1 MLNAASLLRHA
12 ALSHPERTAIVF
24 EDERLSYAGLAD
36 TVGRVAAGLRAAGL
50 GAGDHVA
57 LCSPNRPEFII
68 VYYAVLTIGGT
79 VVTVSPLSTAREIA
93 YYLDDSDADA
103 LICFAGDDGELGRR
117 AAEAYA
123 LTGHCR
129 RLWLF
134 GDGDRP
140 PAAEAF
146 ETLLAGAATGVEPAV
161 TPAEQTAVILY
172 TSGTTGQPKGA
183 ELTHANIVM
192 NVLTVAAVY
201 PARRAQVQLV
211 ALPLFHVYAQ
221 TSLMHQ
227 GVHVGDT
234 LVLMQRFEPGAAI
247 RMLVDQGVTRFG
259 GVPTMFH
266 AMLDHADFDRIA
278 GRHLAKTLEFA
289 GTGGAPMP
297 QAVADDFEARTGV
310 PLREGYG
317 CTETSPV
324 VVLQPPDAPVRPGS
338 VGKAVWGVEV
348 RIVDVDADGAAL
360 PVGEVGEI
368 AVKGHCVMKGYY
380 KRPEATAEAIRD
392 GWYHTGDLGRLD
404 ADGYLYIVGR
414 IKELIIR
421 GGFNVYPAEVE
432 DVLTTHPEV
441 SLCAVVG
448 VADARYGEEVKAFV
462 VPVEGAKLTAEAV
475 VAWARQNMAAHKYPR
490 LVEIRDTLP
499 LTATGKILKRELR

>member
-1 MLNAASLLRHA
+1 MLNAASLLQHA
-12 ALSHPERTAIVF
+12 TLSYAERTAIVF

-36 TVGRVAAGLRAAGL
+36 TVGRVAEGLRAAGL
-50 GAGDHVA
+50 GAGDHIA

-103 LICFAGDDGELGRR
+103 LICFAGADGELGRR
-117 AAEAYA
+117 GAEAFA

-134 GDGDRP
+134 GEGDRP

-146 ETLLAGAATGVEPAV
+146 EALLAGAANGVEPAV

-247 RMLVDQGVTRFG
+247 RMLVDHGVTRFG

-266 AMLDHADFDRIA
+266 AMLEHADFDRIA
-278 GRHLAKTLEFA
+278 GRRLAETLEFA
-289 GTGGAPMP
+289 GTGGATMP
-297 QAVADDFEARTGV
+297 QAVVDDFEARTGV

-324 VVLQPPDAPVRPGS
+324 VVLQPPDAPARPGS

-348 RIVDVDADGAAL
+348 RIVDADGAAL

-404 ADGYLYIVGR
+404 EDGYLYIVGR

-432 DVLTTHPEV
+432 GVLTTHPEV

-462 VPVEGAKLTAEAV
+462 VPVEGAELTAEAV

-499 LTATGKILKRELR
+499 LTATGKILKRELL

>member
-1 MLNAASLLRHA
+1 MLNAASLLQHA
-12 ALSHPERTAIVF
+12 ALSYAERTAIVF
-24 EDERLSYAGLAD
+24 EDERLNYAGLAD
-36 TVGRVAAGLRAAGL
+36 TVGRVAEGLRAAGL

-79 VVTVSPLSTAREIA
+79 VVTVSPLSTVREIA

-103 LICFAGDDGELGRR
+103 LICFAGGDGELGRR
-117 AAEAYA
+117 GAEAFA

-134 GDGDRP
+134 GADDRP
-140 PAAEAF
+140 PGADAF
-146 ETLLAGAATGVEPAV
+146 DALLAGAANGVEPAV

-192 NVLTVAAVY
+192 NVLTVASVY
-201 PARRAQVQLV
+201 PTRRAQVQLV

-247 RMLVDQGVTRFG
+247 RMLIDQGVTRFG

-278 GRHLAKTLEFA
+278 GQHLAETLEFA
-289 GTGGAPMP
+289 GTGGAAMP
-297 QAVADDFEARTGV
+297 QAVVDDFEARTGV

-324 VVLQPPDAPVRPGS
+324 VVLQPPDAPARPGS

-348 RIVDVDADGAAL
+348 RIVDADGTAL

-432 DVLTTHPEV
+432 GVLTTHPEV

-462 VPVEGAKLTAEAV
+462 VPVEGAELTAEAV
-475 VAWARQNMAAHKYPR
+475 VAWARRNMAAHKYPR